1 MAARAAALLLAAL
14 ALSGC
19 TTLDVELVEE
29 EAVVVATVSDGDT
42 LRLQDGR
49 RVRLVQIDAPELASG
64 ECYGR
69 EARAVL
75 LELAPPGTRVR
86 LQKDPR
92 LDRQDRFGRLLRY
105 VLRGETNVNL
115 ALVRRGAAA
124 PYFYRGDRG
133 KYSAA
138 LLDVARLARAKKRG
152 LWRACPRTLLRPD
165 RGIAT
170 GKDRQG

>member
-19 TTLDVELVEE
+19 TTRDVELVEE

-42 LRLQDGR
+42 LQLQDGR
-49 RVRLVQIDAPELASG
+49 RVRLVQIDAPELSSG

-75 LELAPPGTRVR
+75 LALAPPGTRVR
-86 LQKDPR
+86 LQGDPR
-92 LDRQDRFGRLLRY
+92 LDEHDRFGRLLRY
-105 VLRGETNVNL
+105 VLLGERNVNL

-133 KYSAA
+133 RYSGE
-138 LLDVARLARAKKRG
+138 LLRGAKAARAARKG
-152 LWRACPRTLLRPD
+152 LWGACPLSRLDPG
-165 RGIAT
+165 RGVAT
-170 GKDRQG
+170 GGG